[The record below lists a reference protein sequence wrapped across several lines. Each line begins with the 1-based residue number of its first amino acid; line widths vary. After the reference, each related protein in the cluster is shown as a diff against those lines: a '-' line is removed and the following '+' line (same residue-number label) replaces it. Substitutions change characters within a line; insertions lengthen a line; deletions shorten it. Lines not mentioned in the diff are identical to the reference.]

1 MEKLTYKCPDCGRTG
16 EIENWEGSPYKPE
29 DQPIS
34 IICGR
39 CAMWNNYE
47 ATDGRPKGLIFVV
60 TQQY

>member
-1 MEKLTYKCPDCGRTG
+1 M
-16 EIENWEGSPYKPE
+16 ENWEGSPYKPE

-34 IICGR
+34 VVCGR
-39 CAMWNNYE
+39 CAMWHNYE